1 MNPDLQRIADD
12 YLGRLRACMRGA
24 SGDVAREAESE
35 IRAHIEDALAAR
47 GEPTVAALL
56 DVLDQLGPPEDYG
69 RDLALYM
76 MVDRGYR
83 EWSLPHMARS
93 TLFWALSTV
102 GGAVV
107 VLLFGILFLLAL
119 GLAGLGAGLALSL
132 FPFDPTL
139 MVSRSGAVP
148 WLLIVAGAVL
158 LAGLTLLIR
167 WFVGQY
173 VRHAEPHVLGAGAA
187 DGGWARRTERRILA
201 VAALGLVLTLS
212 TGFVSGA
219 YRFDGFW
226 PRLPPDFGASPLA
239 LASGL
244 GLGILLLAP
253 VLGVW
258 WSAWTER

>member
-24 SGDVAREAESE
+24 SADVAREAESE

-47 GEPTVAALL
+47 GEPTLAALL

-83 EWSLPHMARS
+83 DWSLPHMARS

-102 GGAVV
+102 AGAVV
-107 VLLFGILFLLAL
+107 VLLFGLLFLLAL
-119 GLAGLGAGLALSL
+119 GLLGLGLSFLVIEPGIVRGGDGGAPAALVLVGGL
-132 FPFDPTL
+132 
-139 MVSRSGAVP
+139 
-148 WLLIVAGAVL
+148 LLG
-158 LAGLTLLIR
+158 GLTLVVR

-187 DGGWARRTERRILA
+187 DGGWAHRTERRILA
-201 VAALGLVLTLS
+201 VAALGLALTLS

-219 YRFDGFW
+219 YRFEGGFW
-226 PRLPPDFGASPLA
+226 PHLPPDFGVSPLA
-239 LASGL
+239 LVSAL

-258 WSAWTER
+258 WSVWTDR